1 VGAIC
6 LAPWA
11 AAKGIDKVTTRATN
25 GPDVRIICLGISRG
39 VSYTIPDAVWRRRLY
54 TPGVSLFSFLAQAEP
69 QATSLLGKPLFPPPL
84 PAAERRR
91 LEADHAA
98 AFEKAKAE
106 PSAENIIWLGR
117 RTAYLGLF
125 REAIQVFAGG
135 MSLYPDDPRLY
146 RHRGHRYITVRELE
160 RSIADLEKATE
171 LIFRKPDE
179 VEPDGQPNARK
190 IPLSTLHGNIW
201 YHLAL
206 ARYLKGNYTPAI
218 EDWKRAR
225 AAGKNDDNL
234 VSTSNWLYLSLRR
247 AKRDKEAAEVLAPIT
262 PSLDVIENASYHS
275 LLLLYKGV
283 RKEAEVLA
291 AAGEGTAGTAVR
303 YGVSAWYLAN
313 GRPSEAVA
321 LWERILGGSD
331 WPAFGHIGA
340 EADMA
345 RMKKIGI

>member
-1 VGAIC
+1 MHA
-6 LAPWA
+6 APA
-11 AAKGIDKVTTRATN
+11 A
-25 GPDVRIICLGISRG
+25 
-39 VSYTIPDAVWRRRLY
+39 VSYTNPGRLY
-54 TPGVSLFSFLAQAEP
+54 TPRVSFRTFLAQADP

-84 PAAERRR
+84 STAEHKR
-91 LEADHAA
+91 LEADHSA

-125 REAIQVFAGG
+125 REAIQIFAGG
-135 MSLYPDDPRLY
+135 LSLYPDDPRLY
-146 RHRGHRYITVRELE
+146 RHRGHRYITVREFD
-160 RSIADLEKATE
+160 RAIADLEHATD
-171 LIFRKPDE
+171 LIARKPDE

-190 IPLSTLHGNIW
+190 TPLSTLHGNIW

-206 ARYLKGNYTPAI
+206 ARYLKADYTRSI

-247 AKRDKEAAEVLAPIT
+247 ARRDTEASAVLAPIT
-262 PSLDVIENASYHS
+262 PSLDVIENASYHV
-275 LLLLYKGV
+275 LLLLYKGL
-283 RKEAEVLA
+283 RKEADVLA
-291 AAGEGTAGTAVR
+291 AAGQGTSGTGVR

-313 GRPSEAVA
+313 GRQKEALA

-345 RMKKIGI
+345 RTKRSGT